1 MKTIAITRKALYD
14 LIWEKG
20 LRNVAQQIN
29 VISNKLKKIFA
40 EDLF

>member
-1 MKTIAITRKALYD
+1 MKTKAITGKALYD
-14 LIWEKG
+14 LIREKS

-29 VISNKLKKIFA
+29 VKSHKLKKICA